1 MRQPTGGELA
11 RNVNNDQPQDCE
23 GRPRC
28 PRWSSGRRPC
38 VFDSWHPSNR
48 VRTHFRGNIRTRSLR
63 SLHELTEATGGPIFG
78 PFLPFCMRNYLTLG
92 LVLGALVIIALGFTD
107 LFTAQRL
114 ALFSAMIILTIA
126 VVDLLYPDTSTVKA
140 E

>member
-1 MRQPTGGELA
+1 
-11 RNVNNDQPQDCE
+11 
-23 GRPRC
+23 
-28 PRWSSGRRPC
+28 
-38 VFDSWHPSNR
+38 
-48 VRTHFRGNIRTRSLR
+48 
-63 SLHELTEATGGPIFG
+63 
-78 PFLPFCMRNYLTLG
+78 MRNYLTLG